1 MLARLF
7 GDRQA
12 VKSAARNGMWLM
24 LEKLVRMVGGLFVG
38 LAVARYLA
46 PAQFGLMNTILSVYG
61 LAAILC
67 SLGLESVLVRFL
79 VRYPIRTPRL
89 IATAIQMRA
98 FVAVLIGVFAT
109 GFAAFGWVPI
119 PVPFVL
125 GMSCVLFASSG
136 LTIRQWFESKVNI
149 SIVVGS
155 ELVAFFGMS
164 SLKVLGIYYRLPL
177 SWFVGLALVEAL
189 IALLSYG
196 GAYFKQFP
204 FYRFSGSA
212 KVARLLWRR
221 SWPLFLSAAA
231 VTIFMRIDQ
240 VMIQFFSGNQ
250 VAGIYAAATRI
261 SEIAYFIPVVILSSV
276 LPGFTKLRRSNYSGY
291 LRKLTL
297 IFSGVSLMGYGF
309 CVTVFFFS
317 EQIVHALYGA
327 AYLEAADI
335 LVVHIWAFI
344 AVGLG
349 TIGQVFILNDDCAST
364 ALVKEC
370 IAVAINIGLN
380 LVLIPSYGGLGA
392 AVATFV
398 SYLFTGFVG
407 NWFFPKLRPLFW
419 AQVRGV
425 CLLGILPVIK
435 STGIRR
441 FFV

>member
-221 SWPLFLSAAA
+221 SWPLF
-231 VTIFMRIDQ
+231 
-240 VMIQFFSGNQ
+240 
-250 VAGIYAAATRI
+250 
-261 SEIAYFIPVVILSSV
+261 
-276 LPGFTKLRRSNYSGY
+276 
-291 LRKLTL
+291 
-297 IFSGVSLMGYGF
+297 
-309 CVTVFFFS
+309 
-317 EQIVHALYGA
+317 
-327 AYLEAADI
+327 
-335 LVVHIWAFI
+335 
-344 AVGLG
+344 
-349 TIGQVFILNDDCAST
+349 
-364 ALVKEC
+364 
-370 IAVAINIGLN
+370 
-380 LVLIPSYGGLGA
+380 
-392 AVATFV
+392 
-398 SYLFTGFVG
+398 
-407 NWFFPKLRPLFW
+407 
-419 AQVRGV
+419 
-425 CLLGILPVIK
+425 
-435 STGIRR
+435 
-441 FFV
+441 